1 MASWERAQGV
11 LAGSPHRASGL
22 VHHPAIHAA
31 GSSSNNSLVIALSLV
46 LFAVLVLLAV
56 QINPVRLG
64 TAAFRRR
71 RTAPDRQAG
80 QRIL

>member
-1 MASWERAQGV
+1 MGRWEWAKDV
-11 LAGSPHRASGL
+11 LAGPSHRAASL

-56 QINPVRLG
+56 QINPLRLG

-71 RTAPDRQAG
+71 RTALDRQAG
-80 QRIL
+80 QRI